1 MEEKR
6 LPDVCQVTTL
16 LSPFQWRTIVPN
28 YAKYQIPNHEKCK
41 IAGIGV
47 LKSVKVAVGGMKYID
62 LWMKYIDIN
71 TIKITGTHFSYNRKK
86 RKEKK
91 YLESITKIKNVLEF

>member
-1 MEEKR
+1 MEEKK
-6 LPDVCQVTTL
+6 LPDVCQVTTF

-41 IAGIGV
+41 IVGIGV
-47 LKSVKVAVGGMKYID
+47 LKCVEVAVGGMKYID
-62 LWMKYIDIN
+62 LCMKYIDIN
-71 TIKITGTHFSYNRKK
+71 TIKIFGTHFLYNRKK

-91 YLESITKIKNVLEF
+91 ILDSITKIQNVLEF

>member
-1 MEEKR
+1 MEEKK
-6 LPDVCQVTTL
+6 LPDVCQGTTL
-16 LSPFQWRTIVPN
+16 LSTFQWRTIVPN
-28 YAKYQIPNHEKCK
+28 YAKYQIPNHEKRK

-47 LKSVKVAVGGMKYID
+47 LKSVKVAVGG
-62 LWMKYIDIN
+62 MKYIDIN

-91 YLESITKIKNVLEF
+91 FLESITKIQNVLEF

>member
-1 MEEKR
+1 MEEKK
-6 LPDVCQVTTL
+6 LPDVCQGTTL

-28 YAKYQIPNHEKCK
+28 YAKYQIPDHEKRK

-62 LWMKYIDIN
+62 LCNN
-71 TIKITGTHFSYNRKK
+71 TIKLLEFTFRTTGKS
-86 RKEKK
+86 EKK
-91 YLESITKIKNVLEF
+91 KIF